1 MKKRIILS
9 LIIAGGFC
17 LGTFLA
23 RSSGQVPTEREFT
36 DFFDSQKG
44 NESIS
49 NLMEKESPRIMDSFL
64 KPEPQPD
71 TVDIK
76 NKESEIAPG
85 PQKSLQKKEMV
96 EIPASLPKVQIDA
109 SDFEDPFYR
118 VRGFQENSKIVL
130 QPGTT
135 LDGVQFQSY
144 EDSSK
149 FIEKF
154 YKESNFRLEDV
165 YGKIEYLERRGGC
178 YTCHQGIER
187 ISNNHRFSCVR

>member
-17 LGTFLA
+17 LGAFLTQ
-23 RSSGQVPTEREFT
+23 SSGQVPTEKEFA

-44 NESIS
+44 NGSIS
-49 NLMEKESPRIMDSFL
+49 NLMEKESPRIMDFFL
-64 KPEPQPD
+64 NSESQTG
-71 TVDIK
+71 TVHI
-76 NKESEIAPG
+76 NESEITS
-85 PQKSLQKKEMV
+85 KSHKKFQKKEMV
-96 EIPASLPKVQIDA
+96 EIPTSLPRVQIDA

-118 VRGFQENSKIVL
+118 VRGFQENSKKVL

-135 LDGVQFQSY
+135 IDGLQFQSY

-165 YGKIEYLERRGGC
+165 YG
-178 YTCHQGIER
+178 
-187 ISNNHRFSCVR
+187 